1 MGDTAVKNLATKFAA
16 FVLGAFALAGCQA
29 VPHDP
34 STAMADP
41 MPQHELISS
50 SPMPH
55 GLPTNDAPPGFI
67 SFCTRYADQCAVSR
81 NAARAVHLDLDTQ
94 GVLDAVNRGVN
105 ASIWPEDDMP
115 HYGIAEFWT
124 IPTDG
129 YGNCH
134 DYAVTKRKELITA
147 GLPERA
153 LRIAIVITP
162 SSARHAVLTVTT
174 DRGDLVLDN
183 LSDQVKPWTDVAYNW
198 IERQD
203 NDGELGWVQFSN
215 QVARNETRGRGRAR

>member
-1 MGDTAVKNLATKFAA
+1 MRRELAVKNKAA
-16 FVLGAFALAGCQA
+16 RIAVFLMGAFGLGACQA

-34 STAMADP
+34 STAMAEP
-41 MPQHELISS
+41 MQQDELLSS
-50 SPMPH
+50 SPMPR
-55 GLPTNDAPPGFI
+55 GLQTSDAPAGFI
-67 SFCTRYADQCAVSR
+67 SFCTRYADQCAVSK
-81 NAARAVHLDLDTQ
+81 NSAPVVHLDLSTQ
-94 GVLDAVNRGVN
+94 ALLDAVNRGVN

-115 HYGIAEFWT
+115 HYGIAEYWT
-124 IPTDG
+124 IPKDG

-134 DYAVTKRKELITA
+134 DYAITKRKELIQA

-153 LRIAIVITP
+153 LKVAIVVTP

-183 LSDQVKPWTDVAYNW
+183 LSNQVKPWTDVAYNW

-203 NDGELGWVQFSN
+203 GDGELGWVAFSN
-215 QVARNETRGRGRAR
+215 QVAENESRGRSR